1 MVTDSGHHCFRMSN
15 DSRRSL
21 ELHPPEPAFP
31 SDNYLMEIDRSSA
44 TKLGSFVGVAAVA
57 GGCHYFG
64 LRELPGLLGTGMAV
78 AGAGAQAWVGNLGVD
93 LVKNIAERP
102 GEESP
107 RDVQNRLSILKNQ
120 SASIVRGMKRQTP
133 NLD

>member
-1 MVTDSGHHCFRMSN
+1 
-15 DSRRSL
+15 
-21 ELHPPEPAFP
+21 
-31 SDNYLMEIDRSSA
+31 MEIDRSSA

-57 GGCHYFG
+57 GACHYFG
-64 LRELPGLLGTGMAV
+64 LRELPGLLGTGMAL

-107 RDVQNRLSILKNQ
+107 RGVQNRHPVI
-120 SASIVRGMKRQTP
+120 P
-133 NLD
+133 ENLIGI